1 MVFIAD
7 DTNIYNAVLDW
18 MTYSNET
25 PVINKYNITDVLTE
39 YQDVVT
45 SSFALSSSF
54 ITNII
59 VTSDWWNQRPTK
71 LEVFSFDSGTSQK
84 IGEAEI
90 LQYHDNVCGVDG
102 NQKCDAN
109 NNNTSMLVFK
119 VNTSVKAKLFTIK
132 LSNSLASQ
140 TTNKFYVGS
149 IVIEYSDTPN
159 VKAIYGEMNTWNTQN
174 LTTMKGLF
182 KWSNTDKYGNVSDTI
197 KKNFEDFNEDI
208 SNWNTSNVTTMYAM
222 FDSAKVFDQN
232 IRGWNVE
239 NVTSFEN
246 IFNNATAMQSTYG
259 SLINTEYNI
268 INKFFTVPIF
278 RNYFNG
284 DTLITDST
292 NKDDIYYAISQ
303 SKNNNWEYNGYPM
316 VDWDVSN
323 VVNMYG
329 LFSGEKNFNQ
339 DISGWI
345 VDNVTNME
353 RMFWNAQIFNKNINN
368 WNVSNVTNMKIM
380 FMFTYAFNQPLD
392 KWNVSKVFD
401 MNQMFNYSSFIQN
414 INDWIVSNVTN
425 MVGMFANNKYNQPL
439 NNWNVKNVNNMSSMF
454 KKNTTFN
461 KDISSWNV
469 ENVTNMSGMF
479 QSASNFNQNIRI
491 WNIPN
496 VTSFENMFNEST
508 AMINIYSLESNNINS
523 TQYFGSSPEY
533 TPAKEFFIGFLPE
546 LEPEFSFINNLNL
559 YKLGFDIYIYRTI
572 GEIGFY
578 GIGFKNINTPFTFP
592 WSNLNYENKIITL
605 LYSNN
610 INEILWGFQGV
621 LKSTPVSKDDTS
633 TWLYIDDENIRF
645 NFKEEPIIVTYSDAN
660 NMSIPVLPVND
671 QYEYKMLTG
680 YNEGN
685 WSVYISD
692 NEPSPEPKPEDK
704 IVKNIC
710 SNIKYC
716 GITKQ
721 ISNPLVT
728 IENNTISRRMSMLIK
743 NQKFSRNAFYTI
755 ANNPVNKFGQR
766 SGGPSGYGKPPKN
779 TF

>member
-1 MVFIAD
+1 MSGMFYGA
-7 DTNIYNAVLDW
+7 TSFNINIRTWKVNENVVLKTMFQDASA
-18 MTYSNET
+18 MIE
-25 PVINKYNITDVLTE
+25 KYGPDGENI
-39 YQDVVT
+39 
-45 SSFALSSSF
+45 SSFGESPEYTPDIDFFNYQGIYSPSNPDINYPLRDSIYVA
-54 ITNII
+54 ID
-59 VTSDWWNQRPTK
+59 DWKKNA
-71 LEVFSFDSGTSQK
+71 
-84 IGEAEI
+84 INAE
-90 LQYHDNVCGVDG
+90 
-102 NQKCDAN
+102 K
-109 NNNTSMLVFK
+109 K
-119 VNTSVKAKLFTIK
+119 
-132 LSNSLASQ
+132 
-140 TTNKFYVGS
+140 
-149 IVIEYSDTPN
+149 
-159 VKAIYGEMNTWNTQN
+159 YGKMNTWDTQYVQDMSN
-174 LTTMKGLF
+174 LF
-182 KWSNTDKYGNVSDTI
+182 KGYS
-197 KKNFEDFNEDI
+197 DFNEDI
-208 SNWNTSNVTTMYAM
+208 SNWNTSNVT
-222 FDSAKVFDQN
+222 
-232 IRGWNVE
+232 
-239 NVTSFEN
+239 
-246 IFNNATAMQSTYG
+246 
-259 SLINTEYNI
+259 
-268 INKFFTVPIF
+268 
-278 RNYFNG
+278 
-284 DTLITDST
+284 
-292 NKDDIYYAISQ
+292 
-303 SKNNNWEYNGYPM
+303 
-316 VDWDVSN
+316 
-323 VVNMYG
+323 
-329 LFSGEKNFNQ
+329 
-339 DISGWI
+339 
-345 VDNVTNME
+345 NME
-353 RMFWNAQIFNKNINN
+353 SMFWNAQIFNQNIND
-368 WNVSNVTNMKIM
+368 WNVSNVTNMKFM

-392 KWNVSKVFD
+392 KWNVSNVFD
-401 MNQMFNYSSFIQN
+401 MNQMFNYSSFTQN
-414 INDWIVSNVTN
+414 VNDWIVSNVTN

-439 NNWNVKNVNNMSSMF
+439 NNWDVKNVNTMSSMF

-469 ENVTNMSGMF
+469 SNVTNMSGMF
-479 QSASNFNQNIRI
+479 QSASNFDQNIRI
-491 WNIPN
+491 WNVPN
-496 VTSFENMFNEST
+496 VTSFENMFKEST

-533 TPAKEFFIGFLPE
+533 TPSKEFFIGFLPE
-546 LEPEFSFINNLNL
+546 LEPEFSFINSLNL
-559 YKLGFDIYIYRTI
+559 YKLGFDIYMYRTI

-578 GIGFKNINTPFTFP
+578 GIGFKNTNSPFTFP

-660 NMSIPVLPVND
+660 NISIPVLPVND
-671 QYEYKMLTG
+671 QYEYKMLTE

-743 NQKFSRNAFYTI
+743 NQKFSRNAFYTV